1 VLAANGYAW
10 WVERFRNAFR
20 LYDIVR
26 LDHFR
31 GFAAYWE
38 VPVNEEQTAANG
50 HWVKG
55 PGVQFF
61 QAARNTLGDQPIIAE
76 DLGVITPDV
85 VEIREAM
92 GFPGMRV
99 LQFAFGAFE
108 TDATDP
114 YLPHNFDHNTVVY
127 TGTHDND
134 TTASWYRT
142 ASEQERAN
150 VKHYLDLDGIEEN
163 DDTGRLIASKLVR
176 LAFGS
181 VANTAIVPLPDLL
194 GLGNEARMNT
204 PGKSSGN
211 WQWRYEPGALSD
223 ELGAA
228 LRDITVLFARYVP
241 PTDRPLKGQGN
252 I

>member
-1 VLAANGYAW
+1 
-10 WVERFRNAFR
+10 
-20 LYDIVR
+20 
-26 LDHFR
+26 
-31 GFAAYWE
+31 

-55 PGVQFF
+55 PGVPFF
-61 QAARNTLGDQPIIAE
+61 QAIREALGDQPIIAE

-85 VEIREAM
+85 VEIRETM

-114 YLPHNFDHNTVVY
+114 YLPHNFDHNTAVY

-134 TTASWYRT
+134 TTVGWYNT
-142 ASEQERAN
+142 ASEQERVN
-150 VKHYLDLDGIEEN
+150 VRHYLDLD
-163 DDTGRLIASKLVR
+163 DRPDVTGQVIAEKLVR
-176 LAFGS
+176 LAFSS

-194 GLGNEARMNT
+194 GLGNEARMNL
-204 PGKSSGN
+204 PGRAYGN
-211 WQWRYEPGALSD
+211 WGWRYDPTCLTGEIRAY
-223 ELGAA
+223 
-228 LRDITVLFARYVP
+228 LRDITILFARYLP
-241 PTDRPLKGQGN
+241 PRDRPLKGQGN